1 MTARAPGTGS
11 GSPVAYV
18 EPVSVSATGGLTAGH
33 LPVAAFRHL
42 EPTAVGHIELGGPLV
57 LVSPTGEAH
66 RDCVDALGLVR
77 LHGKPLGIVHL
88 DGPLGDAQRL
98 ADAVWSQ
105 LGDAVAA
112 HCERWGC
119 VAAPASAAELSAKRL
134 AAAAARCP
142 GTLAPDPQ
150 TDVSMIVPTGGR
162 AKQLD
167 RCLRSLAALE
177 QPGLELMVVD
187 NRPGDPSTKAAVD
200 ALVAEGMAIRYVAE
214 ERPGS
219 SVARNRGIAQSTAE
233 IVAFTDDDVVV
244 DPGFL
249 RWLLAPFADPA
260 TTVVTGLVLP
270 LDLQT
275 PAQKR
280 FEQYAGFGKGF
291 ERRVYDLAEHRAN
304 DRVLYP
310 YWGGVFGSGNSMA
323 FRRAEL
329 VAAGGLDPALGAG
342 SRALSGSDIEAFS
355 AAILRGGRLVYEPR
369 SICWHEHRRDDAAL
383 ERQIY
388 NYGVGL
394 AAILTKA
401 LLRDTRAFARSLVRS
416 IPIVLRLR
424 RERRSRPPSAH
435 AAALPAEL
443 ARLSIRGMLRGPWM
457 YLMSARWARRLKLGD
472 VIEGR

>member
-1 MTARAPGTGS
+1 MTALAPDA
-11 GSPVAYV
+11 VAYV
-18 EPVSVSATGGLTAGH
+18 APVPWSPTDGETAGH

-42 EPTAVGHIELGGPLV
+42 EPTAVGHVELGGPLE
-57 LVSPTGEAH
+57 LVSPTGEPHGA
-66 RDCVDALGLVR
+66 CVDALGLVR
-77 LHGKPLGIVHL
+77 LHGKPLGVVHL
-88 DGPLGDAQRL
+88 DGPPGDATRL
-98 ADAVWSQ
+98 ADAIWSQ
-105 LGDAVAA
+105 LGEAVTA

-142 GTLAPDPQ
+142 GTLAPDPR
-150 TDVSMIVPTGGR
+150 TSVSLIVPTGGR
-162 AKQLD
+162 AEQLE
-167 RCLRSLAALE
+167 RCLRSLAAIE
-177 QPGLELMVVD
+177 QAGLELMVVD
-187 NRPGDPSTKAAVD
+187 NRPGDPATKAAVD
-200 ALVAEGMAIRYVAE
+200 ALVAGGMAIRYVAE

-219 SVARNRGIAQSTAE
+219 SVARNRGIAESTAE

-244 DPGFL
+244 DPDFL
-249 RWLLAPFADPA
+249 RWLVAPFADPA

-270 LDLQT
+270 LELQT

-291 ERRVYDLAEHRAN
+291 ERRVYDSMRQRAN

-310 YWGGVFGSGNSMA
+310 YWGGIFGSGNSMA

-355 AAILRGGRLVYEPR
+355 AAILRGGQLVYEPR

-401 LLRDTRAFARSLVRS
+401 LLHDTRAFVRSLARS

-424 RERRSRPPSAH
+424 RARR
-435 AAALPAEL
+435 ALPPAAQEAQL
-443 ARLSIRGMLRGPWM
+443 PAQLRRLNARGLRRGPRL
-457 YLMSARWARRLKLGD
+457 YLTSARWARRLRLDD
-472 VIEGR
+472 VIRGR